1 MKCMVRVM
9 LKASNGNIESEV
21 EKEHKMEQVDND
33 GDRCFLVCKAQQ
45 IMSTPLHVKPS
56 SEEQILPNQTLKG
69 RIIIFY
75 FTIIFPLLC
84 NLSVSSALFQ

>member
-33 GDRCFLVCKAQQ
+33 GKSDIIEIDIAFSEVVKMKVATSSLLHCK
-45 IMSTPLHVKPS
+45 
-56 SEEQILPNQTLKG
+56 LKK
-69 RIIIFY
+69 
-75 FTIIFPLLC
+75 
-84 NLSVSSALFQ
+84 